1 MMKRIVSFLLLIS
14 LLVVFCA
21 CGNGESTVPTVF
33 DEPETTAQIESAC
46 FRAGFGQAL
55 ITPNYPVPMS
65 GYGNSAQRMSQGFMD
80 YSYVSCIAVQDE
92 AGNTALFVTMDVS
105 GIYDA
110 VVDRLLD
117 VVNKA
122 TGIPREQIYLAATHT
137 HSGPDLG
144 SNLAVINTYKRE
156 LEDHVSQACSD
167 ALADLS
173 PASLQTG
180 STYVENMTF
189 VRHYLMND
197 GSYYGPNFG
206 SNASGFKAHERE
218 ADNQMQLVRFL
229 RAAEDKKD
237 ILLVNWQ
244 AHPVLAS
251 TTFSAEGKAGRTML
265 SADYIGYMRTY
276 VREQTDCLVAYYLG
290 ASGNQNP
297 NSFITEEQK
306 QVPTDV
312 KAYGKQLGQYVV
324 DALEN
329 MKDVDAG
336 AVKTKHMVYEGQR
349 DHTEDH
355 LLMAAKEVEELW
367 LETNNT
373 IACYELGRPMGVQSA
388 YHAISIISRAKA
400 GETKKMP
407 INAISIGD
415 VGFATVPYE
424 MFCQNG
430 QAIKE
435 GSPFDT
441 TIVITL
447 CGGYNNYVAADAAF
461 EYGSYEVHNRTF
473 FRGTAEEVQDHLIA
487 MLNELK

>member
-1 MMKRIVSFLLLIS
+1 
-14 LLVVFCA
+14 
-21 CGNGESTVPTVF
+21 
-33 DEPETTAQIESAC
+33 
-46 FRAGFGQAL
+46 
-55 ITPNYPVPMS
+55 
-65 GYGNSAQRMSQGFMD
+65 
-80 YSYVSCIAVQDE
+80 
-92 AGNTALFVTMDVS
+92 
-105 GIYDA
+105 
-110 VVDRLLD
+110 
-117 VVNKA
+117 
-122 TGIPREQIYLAATHT
+122 
-137 HSGPDLG
+137 
-144 SNLAVINTYKRE
+144 
-156 LEDHVSQACSD
+156 
-167 ALADLS
+167 
-173 PASLQTG
+173 
-180 STYVENMTF
+180 
-189 VRHYLMND
+189 MND
-197 GSYYGPNFG
+197 GTYYGPNFG
-206 SNASGFKAHERE
+206 SNASGYKAHERE

-229 RAAEDKKD
+229 RPAEDKKD
-237 ILLVNWQ
+237 ILMVNWQ

-251 TTFSAEGKAGRTML
+251 TTFSAEGKAGRAML
-265 SADYIGYMRTY
+265 SSDYIGYMRTY
-276 VREQTDCLVAYYLG
+276 VQEQTDCLVAYYLG

-297 NSFITEEQK
+297 NSFIAEEQK
-306 QVPTDV
+306 KVPTDV
-312 KAYGKQLGQYVV
+312 KIYGKQLGQYVV
-324 DALEN
+324 DALDN

-336 AVKTKHMVYEGQR
+336 PVKTKRMVYVGQR

-355 LLMAAKEVEELW
+355 LLMAAKEVEALW

-400 GETKKMP
+400 GQTKEMA

-473 FRGTAEEVQDHLIA
+473 VRGTAEEVQDHLIA